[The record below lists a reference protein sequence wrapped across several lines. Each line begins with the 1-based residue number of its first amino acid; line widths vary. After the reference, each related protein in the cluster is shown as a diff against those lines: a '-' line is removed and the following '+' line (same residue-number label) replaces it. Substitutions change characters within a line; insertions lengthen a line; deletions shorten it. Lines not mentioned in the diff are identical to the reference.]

1 MNKSLALVLGLLYLV
16 LMVDCAQTASGAP
29 IKAFYVPFGA
39 ETFMPVTREN
49 IEHKAL
55 CVVEIDVSSTA
66 ADRVRSL
73 IKRDKTGTFNDNRV
87 RLKLSGALDEDLF
100 IDSAGNAFLGRSQ
113 TEYGLSEGN
122 FKKLGVLLE
131 QLVKSLGC
139 HAY

>member
-1 MNKSLALVLGLLYLV
+1 MVLGLALLCLLSV
-16 LMVDCAQTASGAP
+16 VDCAKAAQGGS

-39 ETFMPVTREN
+39 ETFMPITREN
-49 IEHKAL
+49 IERKAL